1 MLTSRN
7 IGGVNVF
14 RASENCE
21 DWVYQR
27 VKRRVFQTHVSGVYT
42 DIIKVTDIVN
52 TAYCAY
58 YELID
63 EYLPQVD
70 HREFAQFLGNEYELY
85 GQVAEIFKNGQ
96 LSLEDEEYW
105 QSYASH
111 ARRGIKHLLELL
123 CMEGMTTGNSVSTI
137 DEEENAV
144 SILFVAVEELVSLYM
159 RSDHYRSLLD
169 EIRLVLDESKHVYFD
184 VAQDRDIIFDIRGD
198 ASDADKYIPNPSFLT
213 DSKRHNKILEPSFIQ
228 KFGISYS
235 DVLGCLQFLI
245 TKACESEY
253 PGMYRRIRVQHAIG
267 ILCGAFPINAQQARR
282 IIDGFALTA
291 QNMRTEG
298 RELFRPKQ
306 QHRAYKR
313 GFFLVAAENGEELFF
328 SKRMALECLSL
339 LVADVPFRKFPSEWH
354 SHAIDD
360 ALNTLSLQ
368 AGRWFEQVVQSNF
381 ATVGIDGIPSLK
393 RLVFKNGSRLEIPS
407 KVGEIDFLGLCQN
420 RKMIIVAEVKQVG
433 FATEPRMFLDDLDK
447 FITRKDNYSEKFE
460 RKFKWVI
467 EHHEVVGRYLAERL
481 SCSAVAEHVGYVMIT
496 HYPMFVSRKIIGF
509 SCVSITE
516 FMQRYKEN
524 RTWKFSKTDIG

>member
-14 RASENCE
+14 RASEKCE

-27 VKRRVFQTHVSGVYT
+27 VKRRVFQIHVSGVYT
-42 DIIKVTDIVN
+42 DISKVTDIVN
-52 TAYCAY
+52 TTYRAY

-70 HREFAQFLGNEYELY
+70 HREFAKFLGNEYELY
-85 GQVAEIFKNGQ
+85 GQVVETFKNSQ

-105 QSYASH
+105 QSYAGH

-123 CMEGMTTGNSVSTI
+123 CMVGMATGNSVNTL

-144 SILFVAVEELVSLYM
+144 SVLFVAAEELVSLYM

-184 VAQDRDIIFDIRGD
+184 VAQDQDVIFDIRGD
-198 ASDADKYIPNPSFLT
+198 VNDAEKYIPNPSFLI
-213 DSKRHNKILEPSFIQ
+213 DSGHHNKILESGFIQ

-235 DVLGCLQFLI
+235 EVLGCLQFLI
-245 TKACESEY
+245 EKGFELEY
-253 PGMYRRIRVQHAIG
+253 PGMFRHIRVQDAID
-267 ILCGAFPINAQQARR
+267 ILCGALPINAQQARS

-306 QHRAYKR
+306 QYRAYKR
-313 GFFLVAAENGEELFF
+313 GFFLVDGENGDELFF
-328 SKRMALECLSL
+328 SKRMALECLNL
-339 LVADVPFRKFPSEWH
+339 LVADVAFRKLPPEWR
-354 SHAIDD
+354 SDAIGT

-381 ATVGIDGIPSLK
+381 ATVGIDGISSLK
-393 RLVFKNGSRLEIPS
+393 RLVFKNGSRLEIPFE
-407 KVGEIDFLGLCQN
+407 VGEIDFLGLCQN

-447 FITRKDNYSEKFE
+447 FIKGKNNYSEKFE
-460 RKFKWVI
+460 RKYKWVI
-467 EHHEVVGRYLAERL
+467 EHHEVVGQYLAERL
-481 SCSAVAEHVGYVMIT
+481 SCSAVVEHVGYVMIT
-496 HYPMFVSRKIIGF
+496 HYPMFVSRKISGF

-516 FMQRYKEN
+516 FMQRYREN
-524 RTWKFSKTDIG
+524 RTWEFSKTDVG